1 MKMGLF
7 GKIFK
12 KSKKEINKVEIVSRK
27 PVGKFR
33 VLQIFQILGRQILSG
48 EVLEGIIYPGYKLK
62 GKDVGVI
69 MAIEKE
75 HRRVDFAV
83 SGDTVALI
91 LENNMKAEKGDI
103 LEVYQS

>member
-1 MKMGLF
+1 MKVF
-7 GKIFK
+7 EKIFK
-12 KSKKEINKVEIVSRK
+12 KGDKPKIVSRK

-33 VLQIFQILGRQILSG
+33 VLRVFQVLGRQVLIG
-48 EVLEGIIYPGYKLK
+48 EILEGIVYPGYKLK
-62 GKDVGVI
+62 GKDVGII

-83 SGDTVALI
+83 LGDIVALI
-91 LENNMKAEKGDI
+91 LENKMRAEKGEV